1 MMVNA
6 HSAVAR
12 LDAVS
17 ANHAPFP
24 IGLVMSLIFTVHRCA
39 PFLVLVVILYG
50 NARVFGP
57 GARVFGS
64 PLLLS

>member
-17 ANHAPFP
+17 ANHARFP
-24 IGLVMSLIFTVHRCA
+24 IGLVMRPIFIVHGCVS
-39 PFLVLVVILYG
+39 FLVLVVVLYG
-50 NARVFGP
+50 NARV
-57 GARVFGS
+57 
-64 PLLLS
+64 L